1 MKTLEAIR
9 DTLTLI
15 LFVNPTLLIVSLIL
29 LAFRSY
35 YAGTIVPVPLWS
47 GFALLVTT
55 LPFITYII
63 LFFAV
68 TPIIGVWGGSQLNPA
83 FVRFGCVCVCFAYS
97 LYFYAAI
104 GAIPALLMP
113 IHGRPTVDELTII
126 NVQKRYDVRRKD
138 SIADSI
144 ATAILE
150 CHYPRKINI
159 RAAHFSRTRNFKV
172 WMCIGLYPLKARPWL
187 GIGQQMVM
195 KGRQSPLASIYNEM
209 WPESLPAER
218 LVATF
223 GGTFYQKTTSALK
236 E

>member
-9 DTLTLI
+9 GTLALI
-15 LFVNPTLLIVSLIL
+15 LFWNPTLLFVSLIL
-29 LAFRSY
+29 IAFRSS

-63 LFFAV
+63 LLFTV
-68 TPIIGVWGGSQLNPA
+68 TRWDSLFRLFCV
-83 FVRFGCVCVCFAYS
+83 FTCFG
-97 LYFYAAI
+97 YFLLSYIAI
-104 GAIPALLMP
+104 NGAIPALLMP

-126 NVQKRYDVRRKD
+126 NVRKYYNITGE
-138 SIADSI
+138 SNG
-144 ATAILE
+144 
-150 CHYPRKINI
+150 CYYPRKINI

-172 WMCIGLYPLKARPWL
+172 WMCIRLYPSKARPWL

>member
-1 MKTLEAIR
+1 M
-9 DTLTLI
+9 
-15 LFVNPTLLIVSLIL
+15 V
-29 LAFRSY
+29 FRFS

-63 LFFAV
+63 LFFAD
-68 TPIIGVWGGSQLNPA
+68 TPIFAWPNTTFCR
-83 FVRFGCVCVCFAYS
+83 FVCVCVCFTYS
-97 LYFYAAI
+97 LYCYAAI

-126 NVQKRYDVRRKD
+126 NVQKSYDVSHKD

-159 RAAHFSRTRNFKV
+159 RAAHFSRTRSFKV
-172 WMCIGLYPLKARPWL
+172 SMCIGLYPSKARPWL
-187 GIGQQMVM
+187 GVGQQIVV

-223 GGTFYQKTTSALK
+223 GGTFSQKTTSALK

>member
-9 DTLTLI
+9 ETLGQI
-15 LFVNPTLLIVSLIL
+15 LFGNRTLLIVFFIL
-29 LAFRSY
+29 MVFRFS

-63 LFFAV
+63 LFFAD
-68 TPIIGVWGGSQLNPA
+68 TPIFAWPNTTFCR
-83 FVRFGCVCVCFAYS
+83 FVCVCVCFTYS
-97 LYFYAAI
+97 LYCYAAI

-126 NVQKRYDVRRKD
+126 NVRKYYNITGE
-138 SIADSI
+138 SNG
-144 ATAILE
+144 
-150 CHYPRKINI
+150 CYYPRKINI
-159 RAAHFSRTRNFKV
+159 RAAHFSRTRSFKV
-172 WMCIGLYPLKARPWL
+172 SMCIGLYPSKARPWL
-187 GIGQQMVM
+187 GVGQQIVV
-195 KGRQSPLASIYNEM
+195 KGRQSPLASIYHEM

-218 LVATF
+218 LVAIF
-223 GGTFYQKTTSALK
+223 GGTFYQKIISALK

>member
-15 LFVNPTLLIVSLIL
+15 LFGNPTLLFVSLIL
-29 LAFRSY
+29 IAFRSS

-63 LFFAV
+63 LFFAD
-68 TPIIGVWGGSQLNPA
+68 TPIFFFWGGSQLNTA
-83 FVRFGCVCVCFAYS
+83 FCRFVCVCVCFSYS
-97 LYFYAAI
+97 LYCYAAI

-126 NVQKRYDVRRKD
+126 NVRKD
-138 SIADSI
+138 YNITGESNG
-144 ATAILE
+144 
-150 CHYPRKINI
+150 CYYPRKINI

-223 GGTFYQKTTSALK
+223 GETFYQKTTSALK

>member
-9 DTLTLI
+9 DTLTHI
-15 LFVNPTLLIVSLIL
+15 LFGNPTLLFVLLIL
-29 LAFRSY
+29 IAFRSS

-63 LFFAV
+63 LFFAD
-68 TPIIGVWGGSQLNPA
+68 TPIFAFWGDSRPNTA
-83 FVRFGCVCVCFAYS
+83 FYRFVCVCVCFTYS
-97 LYFYAAI
+97 LFYYTAI

-126 NVQKRYDVRRKD
+126 NVRKYYNITGE
-138 SIADSI
+138 SNG
-144 ATAILE
+144 
-150 CHYPRKINI
+150 CYYPRKINI

-172 WMCIGLYPLKARPWL
+172 WMCIGLYPSKARPWL
-187 GIGQQMVM
+187 GVGQQIVV

>member
-9 DTLTLI
+9 DTLTHI
-15 LFVNPTLLIVSLIL
+15 LFGNPTLLFVLLIL
-29 LAFRSY
+29 IAFRSS

-63 LFFAV
+63 LFFAD
-68 TPIIGVWGGSQLNPA
+68 TPNLSFWGRSQLSTA
-83 FVRFGCVCVCFAYS
+83 FSRFVCVCGCFAYF

-126 NVQKRYDVRRKD
+126 NVRKD
-138 SIADSI
+138 YNITGESNG
-144 ATAILE
+144 
-150 CHYPRKINI
+150 CYYPRKINI

-172 WMCIGLYPLKARPWL
+172 WMCIRLYPSKARPWL

>member
-9 DTLTLI
+9 DTLTHI
-15 LFVNPTLLIVSLIL
+15 LFGNPTLLFVLLIL
-29 LAFRSY
+29 IAFRSS

-47 GFALLVTT
+47 GFALLVST

-63 LFFAV
+63 LLF
-68 TPIIGVWGGSQLNPA
+68 TVWDSRWG
-83 FVRFGCVCVCFAYS
+83 S
-97 LYFYAAI
+97 LYRLFCVFTCFGYFLLSYIAI
-104 GAIPALLMP
+104 NGAIPALLMP

-126 NVQKRYDVRRKD
+126 NVRKSYDVSHKD

-144 ATAILE
+144 RTAIFE

-172 WMCIGLYPLKARPWL
+172 WMCIGLYPSKARPWL

-195 KGRQSPLASIYNEM
+195 KGRQSPLASIYHEM

-218 LVATF
+218 LVAIF